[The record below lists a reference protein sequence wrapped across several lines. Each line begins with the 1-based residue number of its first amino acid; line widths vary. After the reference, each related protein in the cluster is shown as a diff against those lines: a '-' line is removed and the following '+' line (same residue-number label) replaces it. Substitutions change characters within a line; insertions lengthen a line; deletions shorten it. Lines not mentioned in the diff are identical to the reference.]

1 MLGSLVP
8 NFGCLNAKPFWNPK
22 DRSTGGDCV
31 HQQFIEQCDL
41 MLLLG
46 GAPGSRLNVAP
57 FYTWPFHA
65 PWCGGEIFGPFQN
78 HDRYDRHWMSGWQK
92 QKQSDQTCTPPQG
105 FFRGMSTIHGNSSML
120 GMVLNHPRLQVYN
133 CLVVSSNHGGVRKHD
148 TYCFFWLTFDSTQ
161 TTPEFWGNSSDP
173 GMFDCLCWMT
183 PFSLVRPL
191 VLQLLW
197 CQLWWEWFFCFVP
210 VDFCRYFFTAD
221 RQIPQEKLDLSEREK
236 PKDIFTVNE
245 PVSIYLLP
253 ITSHILKHIHIYV
266 YLHLFLNIY
275 IYIHILYLFL
285 LWDIFIWIVFW
296 NVCMY
301 IF

>member
-1 MLGSLVP
+1 MIDMIDIGWVDDKNKNSLIKHVHP
-8 NFGCLNAKPFWNPK
+8 PRDFSGVCQ
-22 DRSTGGDCV
+22 RSMATL
-31 HQQFIEQCDL
+31 QC
-41 MLLLG
+41 
-46 GAPGSRLNVAP
+46 
-57 FYTWPFHA
+57 WE
-65 PWCGGEIFGPFQN
+65 W
-78 HDRYDRHWMSGWQK
+78 
-92 QKQSDQTCTPPQG
+92 
-105 FFRGMSTIHGNSSML
+105 
-120 GMVLNHPRLQVYN
+120 VLNHPRLQVYN

-275 IYIHILYLFL
+275 IYIYIYYTCFCCEIYLYE
-285 LWDIFIWIVFW
+285 
-296 NVCMY
+296 
-301 IF
+301 